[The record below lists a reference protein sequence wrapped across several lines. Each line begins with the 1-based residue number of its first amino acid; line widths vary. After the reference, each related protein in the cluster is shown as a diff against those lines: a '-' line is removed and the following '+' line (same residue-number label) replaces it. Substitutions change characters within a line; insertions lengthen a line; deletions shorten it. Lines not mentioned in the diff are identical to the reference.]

1 MQEHLSLRR
10 TPTQARAQQTFD
22 TLLAVTAELLDE
34 VGFEAFNTNLL
45 ANRSGIG
52 TRAIYRYFPN
62 KYALVTELARG
73 MASRWRDNLGKVTA
87 EIPPTSH
94 GVWPEIW
101 ARYLDAYVTAV
112 RDTRGGIAVLH
123 AMRAHPELRSVDDTA
138 NAEYITAVAG
148 ALRRT
153 APSLTRQKARLI
165 ATLLLKTTV
174 AGIDAVLDENTAN
187 GRRLFD
193 MLKVMQVEWLR
204 EQLRA

>member
-1 MQEHLSLRR
+1 MHERLNLRR
-10 TPTQARAQQTFD
+10 APVQARSRQTFE

-45 ANRSGIG
+45 ASRSGIG

-73 MASRWRDNLGKVTA
+73 MAARWRENLSVVTESSTA
-87 EIPPTSH
+87 R
-94 GVWPEIW
+94 WPEVW
-101 ARYLDAYVTAV
+101 SLYLDAYVEAV
-112 RDTRGGIAVLH
+112 RNTPGGIAVLR
-123 AMRAHPELRSVDDTA
+123 AMRVQPELRVVDDGV

-148 ALRRT
+148 ALRRN
-153 APSLTRQKARLI
+153 APSLPRLKARLI

-174 AGIDAVLDENTAN
+174 AGIDAVLEENPAN

-193 MLKVMQVEWLR
+193 MLKSMQVEWLR
-204 EQLRA
+204 VQLRN